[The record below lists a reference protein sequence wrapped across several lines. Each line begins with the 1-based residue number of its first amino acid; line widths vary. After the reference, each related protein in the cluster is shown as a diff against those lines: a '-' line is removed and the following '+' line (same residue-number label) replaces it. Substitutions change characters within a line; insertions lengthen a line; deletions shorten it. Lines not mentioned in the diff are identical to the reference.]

1 MQKLRSFPNPMTFSQ
16 VIENGQIFWIPS
28 NNPEIKLLAW
38 QVQSYV
44 DESVGFIRN
53 YEKTSYY
60 DEF

>member
-1 MQKLRSFPNPMTFSQ
+1 MTFSQ
-16 VIENGQIFWIPS
+16 LIENGQIFWVPS
-28 NNPEIKLLAW
+28 NNPEIKLFAW